1 MKIKYLLVF
10 LATLVTLVMPAGC
23 GKSGSINTVAMDPN
37 ALKTVTDAAD
47 FKQISSGWA
56 ERLEDVAAATDK
68 VYNEWSAGRIG
79 RDEFA
84 AQTRELYKET
94 KRLKTES
101 GYNIVFSLSE
111 SDRELVDYDLV
122 TGAYNKALI
131 QMNDFLYLLPTL
143 EEEQVKEAYE
153 YTGEI
158 VEDELDN
165 VKRTLKI

>member
-1 MKIKYLLVF
+1 MKMKIKYFMLFFITIILL
-10 LATLVTLVMPAGC
+10 AGC
-23 GKSGSINTVAMDPN
+23 GKSGTINTFYENPN
-37 ALKTVTDAAD
+37 AKKTITDAEEFKKTYSDWAGRLASVAD
-47 FKQISSGWA
+47 STGRA
-56 ERLEDVAAATDK
+56 
-68 VYNEWSAGRIG
+68 YNEWSSGRIG
-79 RDEFA
+79 TDEFA
-84 AQTRELYKET
+84 AETRELYKET
-94 KRLKTES
+94 KRLKTENS
-101 GYNIVFSLSE
+101 YNIVFSLSE

-165 VKRTLKI
+165 VKRALKI